1 MQNIFGS
8 ILGREDRYWD
18 TGLFGGNLRIFEV
31 GDLVRSVFPDHSDLY
46 PNGSPRFKKMIG
58 IVTGVYI
65 EEGYE
70 TYRVSILIRGE
81 ERWAHNFSLH
91 LVEAA

>member
-1 MQNIFGS
+1 MGHRI
-8 ILGREDRYWD
+8 
-18 TGLFGGNLRIFEV
+18 GGNLRPFEI
-31 GDLVRSVFPDHSDLY
+31 GDLVRGSFPDHSDLY

-81 ERWAHNFSLH
+81 EKWAHNFSLP

>member
-1 MQNIFGS
+1 MGPLV
-8 ILGREDRYWD
+8 LGVK
-18 TGLFGGNLRIFEV
+18 LRTFEV
-31 GDLVRSVFPDHSDLY
+31 GDLVQGSFPDHNDLY
-46 PNGSPRFKKMIG
+46 QNGSPRFKQMVG

-70 TYRVSILIRGE
+70 TYRLSILIRGE
-81 ERWAHNFSLH
+81 EKWAHNYSLR

>member
-1 MQNIFGS
+1 MLGSIIFGGS
-8 ILGREDRYWD
+8 
-18 TGLFGGNLRIFEV
+18 LRTFEV
-31 GDLVRSVFPDHSDLY
+31 GDLVRGSFPDHNDLY

-70 TYRVSILIRGE
+70 TYRLSVLIRDE
-81 ERWAHNFSLH
+81 IVWSFNYSLH

>member
-1 MQNIFGS
+1 M
-8 ILGREDRYWD
+8 R
-18 TGLFGGNLRIFEV
+18 TFEV
-31 GDLVRSVFPDHSDLY
+31 GDLVSGSFPDHSDCY
-46 PNGSPRFKKMIG
+46 PGGSPRFKKMIG

-70 TYRVSILIRGE
+70 TYRLSLLIRGE
-81 ERWAHNFSLH
+81 EKWSFNYSLH